1 MNWYFKQKSKFFRKK
16 MVNDNQNSFKFVIE
30 DFFKETIIILS
41 KENSIYFDKKLNRG
55 GVLQTFSVLLFALS

>member
-1 MNWYFKQKSKFFRKK
+1 

-41 KENSIYFDKKLNRG
+41 KENLIYFDKKLNRG